1 MKVSYRSVSFAAI
14 VTILV
19 ITVVTIVGEVS
30 APLMKFMASL
40 TGHHWVTKNIFSV
53 ILFLLLLAV
62 ASRGPSEKKS
72 SPTGLIWTVVTSV
85 ACSIALLAFFV
96 MDFLKH

>member
-1 MKVSYRSVSFAAI
+1 MKVSYRSISFAGI
-14 VTILV
+14 VTIVALTV
-19 ITVVTIVGEVS
+19 ITILGEVS
-30 APLMKFMASL
+30 DPLMKFMTSI

-53 ILFLLLLAV
+53 ILFLALLAATSRS
-62 ASRGPSEKKS
+62 ASEGKAS
-72 SPTGLIWTVVTSV
+72 STGLMWTAVTAI